1 MAKGESFDVYMAVA
15 PFELAAND
23 AITVVVT
30 GADNSICTVKKNM
43 TAAMAFEAGKLNTAT
58 VNFVKDIITEG
69 PITIT
74 ELVKTLNDATD
85 GDKPFVGRTV
95 KGVVSAVAATDN
107 DNFSKGT
114 VILTDNSGN
123 EYSAVK
129 FFNNKE
135 LSLTQFLSAI
145 YSK

>member
-1 MAKGESFDVYMAVA
+1 
-15 PFELAAND
+15 
-23 AITVVVT
+23 
-30 GADNSICTVKKNM
+30 M
-43 TAAMAFEAGKLNTAT
+43 TARYGIRSRQTQYCYS
-58 VNFVKDIITEG
+58 NFVKDIITEG